1 VISAVELRA
10 AFAARERSPVEEL
23 AAVNADDGAFVT
35 LTLESARAEAEE
47 AERRYARGEARPLEG
62 LTLAVKDIFD
72 TAGVVTANG
81 SPVFAG
87 HVPRTDAETV
97 RRAREAG
104 AIVVGKTLTHEF
116 AWGITSV
123 NPHYPP
129 LGNPV
134 DRTRVAG
141 GSSGGSAVAVATGMA
156 ALALGTDTGGS
167 IRIPAA
173 FCGVSGLKPTFGRVS
188 LDGVFPLARTLDHA
202 GPIARTPADVALLY
216 DVLAGPGPDLD
227 PGFQRVAV
235 CPDLHLY
242 EPTPGIA
249 RVFDA
254 ARDAFAALGCEIVE
268 TAFPG
273 AEEIYP
279 AYAAIQRAEAA
290 RVHRDL
296 FPSRAG
302 EYGPD
307 VRERLFAA
315 QEITLDEYIGATEA
329 RDRLRT
335 TFARLFAVAD
345 VLLTPVA
352 AVPPER
358 RDEPRP
364 EEFRN
369 GVLPHTVPQDMA
381 GLPACAVPVGTDE
394 LGLPVAVQVTGPPWA
409 ERRVLAAAEALY
421 RSGAGP
427 RTGSEN
433 RA

>member
-10 AFAARERSPVEEL
+10 AFAARERSPVDEL

-35 LTLESARAEAEE
+35 LTLDSARAEAEE

-72 TAGVVTANG
+72 TAGVVTSHG
-81 SPVFAG
+81 SPIFAG
-87 HVPRTDAETV
+87 NVPAADADTV
-97 RRAREAG
+97 RRARDAG

-129 LGNPV
+129 LGNPH
-134 DRTRVAG
+134 DPARVAG

-173 FCGVSGLKPTFGRVS
+173 FCGASGLKPTFGRVS

-202 GPIARTPADVALLY
+202 GPIARTPADVALFY
-216 DVLAGPGPDLD
+216 DVLAGPGPELD
-227 PGFQRVAV
+227 VGFQRVAV

-249 RVFDA
+249 KAFAA

-268 TAFPG
+268 TRFPG

-279 AYAAIQRAEAA
+279 AYAAVQRAEAA

-296 FPSRAG
+296 FPARAD

-315 QEITLDEYIGATEA
+315 QEVTLADYIAATEA
-329 RDRLRT
+329 RDRARGA
-335 TFARLFAVAD
+335 FARLFAQAD

-352 AVPPER
+352 AVPPEP

-364 EEFRN
+364 DEFRN
-369 GVLPHTVPQDMA
+369 GVLPYTVPQDMA

-394 LGLPVAVQVTGPPWA
+394 LGLPVAVQLTGPPWA
-409 ERRVLAAAEALY
+409 ERRVLAAADALY
-421 RSGAGP
+421 RSGADP
-427 RTGSEN
+427 RTASEN